1 MINEIVEVD
10 VPFGAYP
17 AAVTETM
24 PSRGR
29 NILVGTLGV
38 LACIVITLSA
48 TTLWVHQVAL
58 NTDRY
63 VTVVTRT
70 ATNPEVVDEISGRLA
85 DQIVEQFDIPRLVKP
100 LIGNWIQ
107 EQLAAFMETDLFSD
121 AWGAAN
127 RVAHT
132 ALVALLRGD
141 SRLDSMD
148 GELTIGVLPAVII
161 AMERLQEVGLIGDDV
176 ELPDP
181 SDIDAAT
188 VVREIIADRL
198 GIDLPPDFGEVPLVR
213 LHRLE
218 TARQLV
224 TVFDVIT
231 VASLVIAA
239 VLAALTIWLAHNRR
253 RAVLRLG
260 LGTAAAVL
268 VVQLLALLLS
278 QVVADSLAQDGTPIL
293 GAIAGALI
301 SNLALALTVV
311 LVLAIVVAVAT
322 IVVGKRATQPTG

>member
-1 MINEIVEVD
+1 
-10 VPFGAYP
+10 
-17 AAVTETM
+17 VTDAK

-38 LACIVITLSA
+38 LTCSAITLSA
-48 TTLWVHQVAL
+48 TILWVHQVAL

-70 ATNPEVVDEISGRLA
+70 ATDPDVVEEISGRLS
-85 DQIVEQFDIPRLVKP
+85 DQIVEQFDVPRLVRP

-107 EQLAAFMETDLFSD
+107 DQLAAFMDSDLFSE

-132 ALVALLRGD
+132 ALVAVLRGD
-141 SRLDSMD
+141 SRLDSAD

-161 AMERLQEVGLIGDDV
+161 AMERLKELGIIPDDL

-181 SDIDAAT
+181 SDIEASE
-188 VVREIIADRL
+188 VIREVIADRL
-198 GIDLPPDFGEVPLVR
+198 GINLPPDFGELPLVR
-213 LHRLE
+213 LQRLE

-224 TVFDVIT
+224 TDFDLIT
-231 VASLVIAA
+231 VASLVLAA
-239 VLAALTIWLAHNRR
+239 VLAAVTIWLAHNRR
-253 RAVLRLG
+253 RTIVLLG
-260 LGTAAAVL
+260 FGTAAAVL
-268 VVQLLALLLS
+268 VVQLLALALS
-278 QVVADSLAQDGTPIL
+278 YVVDDSLVQDGMPIL
-293 GAIAGALI
+293 GAIVGALI

-311 LVLAIVVAVAT
+311 LVLALGVAVAT
-322 IVVGKRATQPTG
+322 MVIGRRANATG